1 MKLGAID
8 VGSNAIR
15 VVIGEV
21 SRPLGS
27 WNYSKLAYLRLPVRL
42 GDDVFDK
49 GKISDSKVE
58 QFVEGMKI
66 FRSYLDFYGVTD
78 FRAVATSAM
87 RDSSNSKRILQKIKK
102 ETGIT
107 LEVISG
113 KEEAELVY
121 TTFQL
126 ISGLKNNYLLI
137 DVGGGS
143 TEITL
148 FENNKVHKA
157 KSFQIGSVRLL
168 KGKVQDKEWKA
179 LENWIKKEIKP
190 TKPGKVFGAG
200 GTINSIHK
208 VLGAKDKE
216 PISKKSIV
224 SLSNTLGELDI
235 EQRILNFKLK
245 PDRADVLIPAMEI
258 YTTIL
263 NLLDVKEIFVPKMG
277 VSDGVILSLYRERT
291 L

>member
-1 MKLGAID
+1 ML
-8 VGSNAIR
+8 
-15 VVIGEV
+15 
-21 SRPLGS
+21 
-27 WNYSKLAYLRLPVRL
+27 
-42 GDDVFDK
+42 
-49 GKISDSKVE
+49 
-58 QFVEGMKI
+58 
-66 FRSYLDFYGVTD
+66 FRS
-78 FRAVATSAM
+78 
-87 RDSSNSKRILQKIKK
+87 
-102 ETGIT
+102 
-107 LEVISG
+107 
-113 KEEAELVY
+113 
-121 TTFQL
+121 
-126 ISGLKNNYLLI
+126 
-137 DVGGGS
+137 
-143 TEITL
+143 
-148 FENNKVHKA
+148 
-157 KSFQIGSVRLL
+157 
-168 KGKVQDKEWKA
+168 KA